1 MKRYISQSLCQE
13 GRNKEHGGFQVSLT
27 YSSKRKCG
35 GQQQDMLSFSA
46 LAVIVSACVDVSIVN
61 LDTVYKKVLLNR
73 WHMVVVLVIP

>member
-1 MKRYISQSLCQE
+1 
-13 GRNKEHGGFQVSLT
+13 
-27 YSSKRKCG
+27 
-35 GQQQDMLSFSA
+35 MLSFSA